1 VPESVTLE
9 FVLAKT
15 TKNTKMFE
23 EKPAP
28 GSPPVVG
35 TIYVQKWWVGD
46 AEKIKV
52 TIQKEK

>member
-35 TIYVQKWWVGD
+35 TIYVQKWWIGD

-52 TIQKEK
+52 TIEKK